1 MVHNE
6 QAGIVEGHFETTMG
20 QRRGRDPA
28 GWRMMIMAEFD
39 DN

>member
-20 QRRGRDPA
+20 KDEG
-28 GWRMMIMAEFD
+28 GISWMEND
-39 DN
+39 DNGQV